1 MEKATKKIIKKI
13 EQDIKEI
20 NMLVGFVNI
29 MEKNEVGLEEFK
41 ELLKWFVMVYEVSDN
56 DEDLKDVFDRT
67 RKAKKLFE
75 TVNAIAL
82 FAEDDE
88 VE

>member
-13 EQDIKEI
+13 EQDMKEI

-29 MEKNEVGLEEFK
+29 MGKNEVGLKDFK

-67 RKAKKLFE
+67 RKAKKLLE
-75 TVNAIAL
+75 TVNTIAQFTEL
-82 FAEDDE
+82 E

>member
-13 EQDIKEI
+13 EQDMKEI
-20 NMLVGFVNI
+20 NMLVGL
-29 MEKNEVGLEEFK
+29 KDFK

-56 DEDLKDVFDRT
+56 DEELKEAFERT
-67 RKAKKLFE
+67 RKAKKLLE
-75 TVNAIAL
+75 TVNTIAQFTEL
-82 FAEDDE
+82 E

>member
-13 EQDIKEI
+13 EQDMKEI

-29 MEKNEVGLEEFK
+29 MEKNEVGLKEFK

-56 DEDLKDVFDRT
+56 DEELKDMFECT
-67 RKAKKLFE
+67 RKAKKLLE
-75 TVNAIAL
+75 TVNTIAQFTEL
-82 FAEDDE
+82 E

>member
-13 EQDIKEI
+13 EQDMKEI

-29 MEKNEVGLEEFK
+29 MEKNEVGLKDFK

-56 DEDLKDVFDRT
+56 DEELKDVFERT
-67 RKAKKLFE
+67 REAKKLLE
-75 TVNAIAL
+75 TVNTIAQFTEL
-82 FAEDDE
+82 E

>member
-13 EQDIKEI
+13 EQDMKEI

-29 MEKNEVGLEEFK
+29 MEKNEVGLKDFK

-56 DEDLKDVFDRT
+56 DEELKDVFERT
-67 RKAKKLFE
+67 KKAKKLLE
-75 TVNAIAL
+75 TVNTIAQFTEL
-82 FAEDDE
+82 E

>member
-13 EQDIKEI
+13 EQDMKEI

-29 MEKNEVGLEEFK
+29 MEKNEVGLKDFK

-67 RKAKKLFE
+67 RKAKKLLE
-75 TVNAIAL
+75 TVNTIAQFTEL
-82 FAEDDE
+82 E

>member
-29 MEKNEVGLEEFK
+29 MEKNEVGLKDFK

-56 DEDLKDVFDRT
+56 DEELKDVFERT
-67 RKAKKLFE
+67 RKAKKLLE
-75 TVNAIAL
+75 TVNTIAQFTEL
-82 FAEDDE
+82 E

>member
-13 EQDIKEI
+13 EQDMKEI

-29 MEKNEVGLEEFK
+29 MEKNEVGLKDFK

-56 DEDLKDVFDRT
+56 DEKLKDVFERT
-67 RKAKKLFE
+67 RKAKKLLE
-75 TVNAIAL
+75 TVNTIAQFTEL
-82 FAEDDE
+82 E

>member
-13 EQDIKEI
+13 EQDMKEI

-29 MEKNEVGLEEFK
+29 MEKNEVGLKDFK

-56 DEDLKDVFDRT
+56 DEDLKDVFERT
-67 RKAKKLFE
+67 RKAKKLLE
-75 TVNAIAL
+75 TVNTIAQFTEL
-82 FAEDDE
+82 E

>member
-13 EQDIKEI
+13 EQDMKEI
-20 NMLVGFVNI
+20 NMMVGFVNI
-29 MEKNEVGLEEFK
+29 MEKNEVGLKEFK

-56 DEDLKDVFDRT
+56 DEELKDVFERT
-67 RKAKKLFE
+67 RKAKKILE
-75 TVNAIAL
+75 TVNTIAQFTEL
-82 FAEDDE
+82 E

>member
-13 EQDIKEI
+13 EQDMKEI

-29 MEKNEVGLEEFK
+29 MEKNEVGLKEFK

-56 DEDLKDVFDRT
+56 DEELKDVFERT
-67 RKAKKLFE
+67 RKAKKLLK
-75 TVNAIAL
+75 TVNTIAQFTEL
-82 FAEDDE
+82 E

>member
-13 EQDIKEI
+13 EQDMKEI

-29 MEKNEVGLEEFK
+29 MEKNEVGLKDFK

-56 DEDLKDVFDRT
+56 DEELKDVFERT
-67 RKAKKLFE
+67 RKAKKLLE
-75 TVNAIAL
+75 TVNTIAQFTEL
-82 FAEDDE
+82 E
-88 VE
+88 VK

>member
-1 MEKATKKIIKKI
+1 MENDTKKIIKKI
-13 EQDIKEI
+13 EQDMKEI

-29 MEKNEVGLEEFK
+29 MKKNEVGLKDFK

-67 RKAKKLFE
+67 RKAKKLLE
-75 TVNAIAL
+75 TVNTIAQFTEL
-82 FAEDDE
+82 E

>member
-13 EQDIKEI
+13 EQDMKEI

-29 MEKNEVGLEEFK
+29 MEKNEVGLKDFK

-56 DEDLKDVFDRT
+56 DEELKDIFNRT
-67 RKAKKLFE
+67 RKAKKLVE

-82 FAEDDE
+82 FESE

>member
-1 MEKATKKIIKKI
+1 MEKAIKKIIKKI
-13 EQDIKEI
+13 EQDMKEI

-29 MEKNEVGLEEFK
+29 MEKNEVGLKEFK

-56 DEDLKDVFDRT
+56 DEELKDVFEHT
-67 RKAKKLFE
+67 RKAKKLLE
-75 TVNAIAL
+75 TVNTIAQFTEL
-82 FAEDDE
+82 E

>member
-29 MEKNEVGLEEFK
+29 MEKNEVGLKDFK

-56 DEDLKDVFDRT
+56 DEELKDVFERT
-67 RKAKKLFE
+67 RKAKKILE
-75 TVNAIAL
+75 TVNTIAQFTEL
-82 FAEDDE
+82 E

>member
-13 EQDIKEI
+13 EQDMKEI

-29 MEKNEVGLEEFK
+29 MEKNEVGLKDFK

-56 DEDLKDVFDRT
+56 DEELKDAFDRT
-67 RKAKKLFE
+67 RKAKKLLE
-75 TVNAIAL
+75 TVNTIAQFTEL
-82 FAEDDE
+82 E

>member
-13 EQDIKEI
+13 EQDMKEI

-29 MEKNEVGLEEFK
+29 MEKNEVGLKDFK

-56 DEDLKDVFDRT
+56 DEELKDAFERT
-67 RKAKKLFE
+67 RKAKKLLE
-75 TVNAIAL
+75 TVNTIAQFTEL
-82 FAEDDE
+82 E

>member
-29 MEKNEVGLEEFK
+29 MEKNEVGLKDFK

-56 DEDLKDVFDRT
+56 DEELKE
-67 RKAKKLFE
+67 LLE
-75 TVNAIAL
+75 TVNTIAQFTEL
-82 FAEDDE
+82 E

>member
-13 EQDIKEI
+13 EQDMKEI

-29 MEKNEVGLEEFK
+29 MEKNEVGLKEFK

-67 RKAKKLFE
+67 RKAKKLLE
-75 TVNAIAL
+75 TVNTIAQFTEL
-82 FAEDDE
+82 E

>member
-13 EQDIKEI
+13 EQDMKEI
-20 NMLVGFVNI
+20 NMLVGFVNN
-29 MEKNEVGLEEFK
+29 MEKNEVGLKEFK

-56 DEDLKDVFDRT
+56 DEELKDVFERT
-67 RKAKKLFE
+67 RKAKKLLE
-75 TVNAIAL
+75 TVNTIAQFTEL
-82 FAEDDE
+82 E

>member
-13 EQDIKEI
+13 EQDMKEI

-29 MEKNEVGLEEFK
+29 MEKNEVGLKEFK

-56 DEDLKDVFDRT
+56 DEELKDAFERT
-67 RKAKKLFE
+67 RKAKKLLE
-75 TVNAIAL
+75 TVNTIAQFTEL
-82 FAEDDE
+82 E

>member
-13 EQDIKEI
+13 EQDMKEI

-29 MEKNEVGLEEFK
+29 MEKNEVGLKDFK
-41 ELLKWFVMVYEVSDN
+41 ELMKWFVMVYEISDN
-56 DEDLKDVFDRT
+56 DEELKDVFERT
-67 RKAKKLFE
+67 RKAKKLLE
-75 TVNAIAL
+75 TVNTIAQFTEL
-82 FAEDDE
+82 E

>member
-1 MEKATKKIIKKI
+1 MEKDTKKIIKKI

-29 MEKNEVGLEEFK
+29 MEKNEVGLKDFK

-56 DEDLKDVFDRT
+56 DEELKDVFERT
-67 RKAKKLFE
+67 RKAKKLLE
-75 TVNAIAL
+75 TVNTIAQFTEL
-82 FAEDDE
+82 E

>member
-13 EQDIKEI
+13 EQDMKEI

-29 MEKNEVGLEEFK
+29 MEKNEVGLKDFK

-56 DEDLKDVFDRT
+56 DEELKDVFDRT
-67 RKAKKLFE
+67 RKAKKLLE
-75 TVNAIAL
+75 TVNTIAQFTEL
-82 FAEDDE
+82 E